1 MMEQDPDSRNYG
13 SEEHRPRLPKHRKT
27 TEPEDEEIR
36 GPSGSSRSG
45 IPVANLIAI
54 AVTAALVFLILILLD
69 GVVASPMPELIAT
82 IPMFFLD
89 HTATAIARR
98 KFDWPTLNGPLH
110 TRPWYIAG
118 VGYAALLLMVSLL
131 EGALLNAVG
140 GNLSQ
145 LGLINIATGV
155 AAGVLIGWRSAGNRP
170 VWTIIEAGFLVG
182 LLGVLFDL
190 VLLGRE
196 GSHAVHG
203 RVAPLYL
210 VMVNGLVFAGV
221 RAPRIPRIVGVAAPE
236 TSTPTALTG
245 RSTCLGRNCLAPSRT
260 RRACIRPRRQKGAL
274 PAAAQA
280 VQSGPPPRRSVACPP
295 WNAGRWIRRH
305 VQRGVRR
312 TDRMLLWQP
321 AGADIISVLIFG
333 VGHVLH
339 PTERTP

>member
-210 VMVNGLVFAGV
+210 VMVNGLVFAGSGLLGYLGLSVWRHLRPPHLLLSPDGRHVWDGTAWRPVEPGGHAYV
-221 RAPRIPRIVGVAAPE
+221 RDGKRVLFRPQHK
-236 TSTPTALTG
+236 
-245 RSTCLGRNCLAPSRT
+245 PSSQD
-260 RRACIRPRRQKGAL
+260 RRQEG
-274 PAAAQA
+274 Q
-280 VQSGPPPRRSVACPP
+280 
-295 WNAGRWIRRH
+295 
-305 VQRGVRR
+305 
-312 TDRMLLWQP
+312 
-321 AGADIISVLIFG
+321 
-333 VGHVLH
+333 
-339 PTERTP
+339 